1 MSLGAGPRYHWCMP
15 KKNHMFIL
23 HIISHLRFDPQPCVL
38 HQWTQRFRSWN
49 LEIPR
54 PCHSEDPSHCDVY
67 PWDRMG
73 MFWRTNMH
81 LWYVTSYTRSC
92 IDTWYQWYTIC
103 TPYAE
108 CVCINSIYIY
118 VYIYMHVLYVD
129 HFFPFC
135 FLFLILLV
143 CKDHLSH
150 GRLFQIPPEV
160 HPQAVLTS
168 VASTVTGVLRN
179 GEVPWW
185 GHGPE
190 CVR

>member
-1 MSLGAGPRYHWCMP
+1 MRNSPVDSTVQILKSWNPKTMSLRRS
-15 KKNHMFIL
+15 FT
-23 HIISHLRFDPQPCVL
+23 LRCLPM
-38 HQWTQRFRSWN
+38 
-49 LEIPR
+49 
-54 PCHSEDPSHCDVY
+54 
-67 PWDRMG
+67 DRMG
-73 MFWRTNMH
+73 MLWRTNMH

-103 TPYAE
+103 SPYAE
-108 CVCINSIYIY
+108 CI
-118 VYIYMHVLYVD
+118 YIYMHVLYVD
-129 HFFPFC
+129 HFSPFC